1 MLKKCISLPMA
12 ACEKL
17 TGSFMAVTRRV
28 LNSVGERFIEWLL
41 LLTDYGVR
49 RLQELVCADHATYI
63 HL

>member
-28 LNSVGERFIEWLL
+28 LNSVGKRIEWLL
-41 LLTDYGVR
+41 LLTDLELG
-49 RLQELVCADHATYI
+49 RLQEFVPADHATYI
-63 HL
+63 RL